1 MLLSEAHTPNSF
13 CGPAGLDHTWN
24 KTSVSGL
31 HAHRNSK
38 AVFRHRSHFE
48 VERMWFHRS
57 PELGCGYTQT
67 WDRSREITYKARLAA
82 EQKKQPGA
90 VERFAGGRREMVPG
104 RESILAPA
112 PSSGPDNRTTSAGG
126 QRGSEAKAQLQAAP
140 QNKKMGE
147 VKPVLTFGCTLSSL
161 SRAYCSTAE
170 PSTLLTTTPL
180 QGNGTQRP
188 ASPLGPPALS

>member
-1 MLLSEAHTPNSF
+1 
-13 CGPAGLDHTWN
+13 
-24 KTSVSGL
+24 
-31 HAHRNSK
+31 
-38 AVFRHRSHFE
+38 
-48 VERMWFHRS
+48 MWFHRS
-57 PELGCGYTQT
+57 SELGCGYTQT

-147 VKPVLTFGCTLSSL
+147 VKTVLTFGCTLSSL

-180 QGNGTQRP
+180 EGNGTQRP